1 MWPDETQERRCWLC
15 GRNGIGDPL
24 EEHHIFQG
32 SNRNNSTKYGLT
44 VYLCG
49 KRCHREGKESV
60 HRCRETRDRLMRWG
74 QQKAMEEQGWSVED
88 FIRVFGK
95 NYL

>member
-1 MWPDETQERRCWLC
+1 MNEYGERRCWRC
-15 GRNGIGDPL
+15 GKNGFDDPL

-32 SNRNNSTKYGLT
+32 SNRKNSTKYGLT

-49 KRCHREGKESV
+49 KNCHREGKYSV
-60 HRCRETRDRLMRWG
+60 HRCRETRDELMRYG
-74 QQKAMEEQGWSVED
+74 QKKVMEEQGWDVEK
-88 FIRVFGK
+88 FIEVFGK

>member
-1 MWPDETQERRCWLC
+1 MAENKRCFLC
-15 GRNGIGDPL
+15 GRNGNDDPL

-32 SNRNNSTKYGLT
+32 SNRDKSTKYGLT

-49 KRCHREGKESV
+49 NRCHREGKKSV
-60 HRCRETRDRLMRWG
+60 HKCRETRDELMRYG
-74 QQKAMEEQGWSVED
+74 QEKVMREQGWDVD
-88 FIRVFGK
+88 KFIEVFGK